1 MPILSPFNF
10 PPPVPLQAEADPAVT
25 ERNVAHFQDE
35 GRSLL
40 LSVARPLRLADAFR
54 QRRLAPEQGRRL
66 LHGIVAAVRP
76 VVLSVTDALIA
87 GSLRLAG
94 WFRSMRDALVPGYFA
109 GALAVLDDPDPPPAD
124 VAAIVA
130 EANRQVGY
138 LGRFRDEIATAVH
151 ILGPGTLARGVMY
164 AEALWSTSLKVQRAE
179 KIRDGLAS
187 EMNRLGSA
195 DHCPD
200 CIAQTLR
207 KWVPIGTLI
216 EPGSRQCLTRCR
228 CWLEYR

>member
-1 MPILSPFNF
+1 MPILPPFISR
-10 PPPVPLQAEADPAVT
+10 PVPLQAEADPAVT
-25 ERNVAHFQDE
+25 DRNVGHFQDE
-35 GRSLL
+35 GRALL

-54 QRRLAPEQGRRL
+54 ERRLAPEQGRRL
-66 LHGIVAAVRP
+66 MHGVVASVRP

-94 WFRSMRDALVPGYFA
+94 WFRAMRDALVPGHFA

-124 VAAIVA
+124 LDAIVA

-138 LGRFRDEIATAVH
+138 LGRFRGEIATASH
-151 ILGPGTLARGVMY
+151 ILGPATLARAEMY
-164 AEALWSTSLKVQRAE
+164 AGAAWAVGMNVQRAE

-187 EMNRLGSA
+187 EVNRLGSA

-200 CIAQTLR
+200 CIAQTLAG
-207 KWVPIGTLI
+207 WVPIGTLI